1 MYCAVQYIG
10 EGSEP
15 VAKSKPTTSQT
26 VTSKDGTSIAYE
38 RAGAGPALILVE
50 AAGHYRQ
57 LSSFAG
63 LIGPLAADFTVYQY
77 DRRGRGDS
85 TDTQPYAVEREVD
98 DLAALIDEAGG
109 SAFLYGFSSG
119 ALVALHAAASGLTIP
134 KLALLEPPIETNGDR
149 SAQVGFTAEL
159 AELIVAGR
167 RAAAVEFFLTS
178 IGVPDEIVAGMRLD
192 QSWSAME
199 AVAHTLVYD
208 CMVCEATSLQLLAS
222 VRMPTLVLGSEG
234 SGDDLTG
241 MAATVASAT
250 PNSAHR
256 SLPGGWHGVAD
267 DVLAPVL
274 TEFFK
279 R

>member
-1 MYCAVQYIG
+1 VETAD
-10 EGSEP
+10 
-15 VAKSKPTTSQT
+15 PTTSKT

-38 RAGAGPALILVE
+38 QAGTGPALILVD
-50 AAGHYRQ
+50 AAGHYRK
-57 LSSFAG
+57 LSSFDG
-63 LIGPLAADFTVYQY
+63 LIGLLAADFTVYHY

-119 ALVALHAAASGLTIP
+119 GLVALHAAASGLTIP
-134 KLALLEPPIETNGDR
+134 KLALLEPPIETNEDR
-149 SAQVGFTAEL
+149 SAQAAFTAEL
-159 AELIVAGR
+159 AELVAAR
-167 RAAAVEFFLTS
+167 RRTAAVECFLTS
-178 IGVPDEIVAGMRLD
+178 IGVPDEITAEMREN

-208 CMVCEATSLQLLAS
+208 CTVSEATSLQLLAS
-222 VRMPTLVLGSEG
+222 VSVPTLVLDSEG

-241 MAATVASAT
+241 MAATIAKAI
-250 PNSAHR
+250 PNSSHR
-256 SLPGGWHGVAD
+256 SLAGGWHGVPD